1 MMKEIN
7 FDLNVV
13 FVFLLFSDSFRFG
26 DFSLA
31 YIIRRMMRVTTQDS
45 NYHTKMVVQ
54 MLAGNDCF
62 KR

>member
-1 MMKEIN
+1 MEIN

-31 YIIRRMMRVTTQDS
+31 YIRRRMMFVTTGDS
-45 NYHTKMVVQ
+45 NYNTKMVHWVF
-54 MLAGNDCF
+54 AGYDCS
-62 KR
+62 KC